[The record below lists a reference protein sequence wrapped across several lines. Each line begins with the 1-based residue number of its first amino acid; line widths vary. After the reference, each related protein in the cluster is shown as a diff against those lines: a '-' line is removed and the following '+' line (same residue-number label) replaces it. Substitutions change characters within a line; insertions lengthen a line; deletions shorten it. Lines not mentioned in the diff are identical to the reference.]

1 MLSSMLDVFLEVV
14 LPVAVTAALGGLAAR
29 WRKIP
34 ADIPA
39 VLVFY
44 IFSPALVFRSLSV
57 TTVSAEDSFRIV
69 AVLLISFFA
78 MFVFSMIWSTLRGHD
93 VSMRAGFALGAST
106 PNSGNM
112 GLPVSQLAFGEL
124 GLQIAV
130 LNFVASA
137 VLTNTAGIAIAA
149 MAGGSA
155 RNALLAPLK
164 FPALYAAVAGIAV
177 NVSGIELPVAIDTPM
192 ESLGDA
198 AIPTML
204 VVLGIQLGSL
214 SGHDGPVDLGVAT
227 IGRLLI
233 APAAAWLTVEAL
245 GVEGATRG
253 ALIVLAAMPTAVSAI
268 VLATTFKARPAFVT
282 QAVVS
287 TTIASMLTLTLLID
301 LVR

>member
-14 LPVAVTAALGGLAAR
+14 LPVAITAALGGLAAR

-34 ADIPA
+34 ADVPA

-44 IFSPALVFRSLSV
+44 VFSPALVFGSLST
-57 TTVSAEDSFRIV
+57 TTVSAGDSFRIV
-69 AVLLISFFA
+69 AVLLAAFVA
-78 MFVFSMIWSTLRGHD
+78 MFIFSMLWSTLRGHD
-93 VSMRAGFALGAST
+93 ASMRAAFALGAST

-130 LNFVASA
+130 MNFVASA

-155 RNALLAPLK
+155 RSALLAPLK
-164 FPALYAAVAGIAV
+164 YPALYAAVAGVAV
-177 NVSGIELPVAIDTPM
+177 NVAGIDLPVAIDTPM

-214 SGHDGPVDLGVAT
+214 SGHDGPLDLGVAT
-227 IGRLLI
+227 AARLLI
-233 APAAAWLTVEAL
+233 APAAAWLAVEAL

-253 ALIVLAAMPTAVSAI
+253 TLVVLAAMPTAVSAI
-268 VLATTFKARPAFVT
+268 VLAATFNARPTFVT
-282 QAVVS
+282 QVVVAS
-287 TTIASMLTLTLLID
+287 TLTSMLTLTLLID
-301 LVR
+301 FVR